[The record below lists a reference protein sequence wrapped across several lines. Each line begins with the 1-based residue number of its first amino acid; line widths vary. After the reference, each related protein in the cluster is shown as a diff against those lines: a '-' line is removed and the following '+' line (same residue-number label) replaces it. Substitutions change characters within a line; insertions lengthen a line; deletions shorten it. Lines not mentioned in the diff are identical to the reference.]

1 MQILRV
7 GPLLISIDTEH
18 PITIFCPRTLL
29 SYRSMDAPALME
41 FLEFRRRA
49 EMDELMIEQGAG
61 SIRLADDML
70 ESYWDMDM
78 EEMAMKLPF
87 LAQHDE
93 ILQQIIRTQPAYHA
107 THSDNSDHFTPNSI
121 FTEDIESFKETV
133 TASTALHPS
142 PEPEP
147 DTWLSTLSCKT
158 YGLEME
164 KKKALILLSK
174 HVHQT
179 PGTHARHKS
188 LPNLGTK
195 STARPCKNILC
206 AREKAYSAVL
216 KIGKAGPRPIL
227 RSHSYS
233 RPIISVE
240 K

>member
-1 MQILRV
+1 
-7 GPLLISIDTEH
+7 
-18 PITIFCPRTLL
+18 
-29 SYRSMDAPALME
+29 
-41 FLEFRRRA
+41 
-49 EMDELMIEQGAG
+49 
-61 SIRLADDML
+61 
-70 ESYWDMDM
+70 
-78 EEMAMKLPF
+78 MKLPF

-107 THSDNSDHFTPNSI
+107 IHSYNSDQFTPNSI
-121 FTEDIESFKETV
+121 FTEDMESFKEKV
-133 TASTALHPS
+133 TASTAFHPN

-147 DTWLSTLSCKT
+147 DTWLSTLRCKT

-164 KKKALILLSK
+164 KKKALILLSR

-233 RPIISVE
+233 RPIISIE
-240 K
+240 KGVRTQQGIRDSEKLCCRMNDHAMLIFTRAQCGQNRSSRVLDMQLR